1 MKQGGRRKRKR
12 TTLQQSKLSLYL
24 TVINT
29 YNCGLLRLKVY
40 LYQYIIFVLEC
51 HLILYQP
58 LFNSLGPNSVTHSL
72 QIYCIGLIKPR
83 SHILWV
89 WATNRDYTYI
99 YIYIYIYIYNSNKQ
113 SHPSPIAAC
122 CKELHQVEDLT
133 SQPGTIGTNLAS
145 RPSTALLLYLSLFE
159 SLSVCIFK
167 QNKITVQ
174 YCRGLVATLQ
184 FQCKLT

>member
-58 LFNSLGPNSVTHSL
+58 LFNSLGPNSLIHSL
-72 QIYCIGLIKPR
+72 QIYCIGLIEPR
-83 SHILWV
+83 SHILWD
-89 WATNRDYTYI
+89 WATNRDST
-99 YIYIYIYIYNSNKQ
+99 YIYIYNSNKQ

-159 SLSVCIFK
+159 SLSLFVYSS
-167 QNKITVQ
+167 KIRSLCSTVEDQ
-174 YCRGLVATLQ
+174 QLY
-184 FQCKLT
+184 